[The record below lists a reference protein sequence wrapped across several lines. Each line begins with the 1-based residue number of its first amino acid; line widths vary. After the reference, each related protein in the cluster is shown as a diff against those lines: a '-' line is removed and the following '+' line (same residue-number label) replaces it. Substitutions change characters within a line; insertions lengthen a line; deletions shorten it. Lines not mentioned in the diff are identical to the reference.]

1 MSIGKRLKESRLK
14 RNLSQN
20 DVANILEVYRTQ
32 IGKYENNECSIPS
45 DKLASM
51 IDLYRVDANYILFGI
66 NPNSAYNNQY
76 PEILIQQIN
85 HLIIEYFKVNNITK

>member
-1 MSIGKRLKESRLK
+1 
-14 RNLSQN
+14 
-20 DVANILEVYRTQ
+20 
-32 IGKYENNECSIPS
+32 
-45 DKLASM
+45 M